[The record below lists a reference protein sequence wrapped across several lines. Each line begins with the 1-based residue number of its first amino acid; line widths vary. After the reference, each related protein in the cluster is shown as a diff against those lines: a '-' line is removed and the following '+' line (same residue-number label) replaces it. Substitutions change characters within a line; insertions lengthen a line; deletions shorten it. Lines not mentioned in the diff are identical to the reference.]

1 MAGRFPFDGGSGGD
15 RHQQQLNS
23 QMRAALGLPAN
34 VDVND
39 VTLYLQAQ
47 RQQQDFQRDFQI
59 RQMLLQEQLD
69 QDFGGQRLRALEERL
84 QHDYRSLLLSE
95 QFQHQQQ
102 QQRNHH
108 EQVYLREH
116 AAAAAA
122 QQAAAAQAQ
131 LNLYQDE
138 MRRQQIGFRPD
149 DMAQPATSYN
159 LGNVSAPGN
168 ATTASIHLPPGA
180 TLQLSSNGTLI
191 SSSDATALA
200 QMHLQH
206 QQQQHQNHQAL
217 VTHQHAAHQALQQ
230 HQLRELERELEEE
243 NSSGAIRGELIKK
256 RSYSYES
263 VTSGG
268 SDSSEPLGP
277 PPPKRRPE
285 VVVEGKLKTKPRNKP
300 ERKSKA
306 APIQR
311 KSPSPVL
318 ASFPLAAPALP
329 LTKKELK
336 AQQKLQKK
344 KMRELKQ
351 KMPKFQPRVSP
362 KNQAPKEGKRK
373 KQKRGKFIEDDT
385 SEENRVAGVLDTLA
399 AVGEA
404 QADLFTGLRKGT
416 FEEILAAARD
426 KDQLDGAA
434 ATLRALASVEW
445 REDDEGKN
453 EEDFEKSLMEGL
465 KPVIKPAEII
475 ITSTFKSVLPAL
487 PSEPIFT
494 EAMRYLEEMQING
507 SGDQRHAGADLGKTK
522 ACSVVSAKVSSP
534 PEEKAH
540 ADSAS
545 KRVSNV
551 LEHSSTADAW
561 WPSTSGVRR
570 ERRQEGEVS
579 DEDDFDESISSEAQP
594 TKFRANKQMI
604 QKRLATSVEPG
615 FLEKLPPCK
624 LHRVRS
630 KNKKNPSAQIEM
642 VYCFQVSELY
652 PKDIMLNCSVCGSW
666 RHAACGGHFEA
677 YSTRKNANQPFVP
690 ICENCHEEE
699 KFLKEYPKGGQRLER
714 QRLEQLR
721 RALASSA
728 VMRHFL
734 LSKHSGTY
742 KWPLG
747 SVSATH
753 MGGHMRSVHSRHEKA
768 EKQWGDM
775 SSRLDRSY
783 GYRPKERVRVRTKEL
798 ERLLVAVEDAESYSD
813 RHNMLLFLMRDT
825 ARDAPIGYE
834 NEPKNLLDPAD
845 DDAFADENEE
855 SKTETAKDT
864 AADAPQPPTCARSEC
879 CRRRRFDSIFCS
891 DGCGVLALEV
901 GLMRAIQEA
910 EDIHPSALR
919 HT

>member
-1 MAGRFPFDGGSGGD
+1 MLTLSLVSIPELA
-15 RHQQQLNS
+15 QLNS

-47 RQQQDFQRDFQI
+47 RQQQDFQRDFQL

-102 QQRNHH
+102 RSHH

-138 MRRQQIGFRPD
+138 MRRQQLGFRPD

-191 SSSDATALA
+191 SSSDAAALA

-206 QQQQHQNHQAL
+206 QQQQHQNQQA
-217 VTHQHAAHQALQQ
+217 VATHQHAAHQALQQ
-230 HQLRELERELEEE
+230 HQLRELEEE
-243 NSSGAIRGELIKK
+243 NSSGAIIGELIKK

-268 SDSSEPLGP
+268 SDVSEPLGP

-285 VVVEGKLKTKPRNKP
+285 VVVEGKLKAKPRKKQ

-306 APIQR
+306 APTQR
-311 KSPSPVL
+311 KSPSPVQ
-318 ASFPLAAPALP
+318 ASLPLSAPALP

-336 AQQKLQKK
+336 AQQKLQKQ

-351 KMPKFQPRVSP
+351 KTPKFQPKVSQ
-362 KNQAPKEGKRK
+362 KNQAPKQAKRK
-373 KQKRGKFIEDDT
+373 KQRREKYIEDDM
-385 SEENRVAGVLDTLA
+385 SEESRDAGVLDTLA
-399 AVGEA
+399 SAGEA
-404 QADLFTGLRKGT
+404 RADQFTGLRKGT
-416 FEEILAAARD
+416 FEEILAAAID

-434 ATLRALASVEW
+434 AALRALASVEW
-445 REDDEGKN
+445 REAEEGKK

-487 PSEPIFT
+487 PSEPMFT
-494 EAMRYLEEMQING
+494 EAMKYLEEMRIDG
-507 SGDQRHAGADLGKTK
+507 SGDQRHAREDLGKTR
-522 ACSVVSAKVSSP
+522 ACSVVSAKASSP
-534 PEEKAH
+534 PEEKAP
-540 ADSAS
+540 AS

-551 LEHSSTADAW
+551 LEPSSTADAW

-570 ERRQEGEVS
+570 ERRQEGEAS

-594 TKFRANKQMI
+594 SKFRANRQMI
-604 QKRLATSVEPG
+604 QKRLTTSVEPG

-624 LHRVRS
+624 LHRVRT
-630 KNKKNPSAQIEM
+630 KNKKNPSAQTEM
-642 VYCFQVSELY
+642 AYCFQVSELY
-652 PKDIMLNCSVCGSW
+652 PKDIMLNCSVCGTW

-677 YSTRKNANQPFVP
+677 YSTRKNADQPFVP

-721 RALASSA
+721 RALTSSA
-728 VMRHFL
+728 VMRHFSF
-734 LSKHSGTY
+734 SKHSGTC

-747 SVSATH
+747 SVSSTH
-753 MGGHMRSVHSRHEKA
+753 MGGHMRSVHSRHDKA

-775 SSRLDRSY
+775 VSRLGRGY

-845 DDAFADENEE
+845 DDAVADENEE
-855 SKTETAKDT
+855 SKTENDT
-864 AADAPQPPTCARSEC
+864 AVDASQLPTCARSGC
-879 CRRRRFDSIFCS
+879 FRRRRFDSIFCS

-901 GLMRAIQEA
+901 DLMRAIQEA
-910 EDIHPSALR
+910 GDIHPSALR